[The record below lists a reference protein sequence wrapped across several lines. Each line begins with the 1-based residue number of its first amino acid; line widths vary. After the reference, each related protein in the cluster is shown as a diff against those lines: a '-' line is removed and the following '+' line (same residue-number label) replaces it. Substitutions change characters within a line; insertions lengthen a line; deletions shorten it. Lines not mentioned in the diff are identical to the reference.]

1 MERVNVFSKL
11 NKSVYLNMM
20 KKLVNKYGKLSYRI
34 NKDAIKESKVSN
46 TEETFENDDALFY
59 IDKIYEEVRYNALKG
74 KPLDDIKVDIK
85 TYIMELEINEKFII
99 CQNISII

>member
-11 NKSVYLNMM
+11 NKSVDLNMM
-20 KKLVNKYGKLSYRI
+20 KKLVNKYGKLSYHI
-34 NKDAIKESKVSN
+34 NKDAIKESKVNN
-46 TEETFENDDALFY
+46 TEEIFENDDALFY

-74 KPLDDIKVDIK
+74 KALDDIKVDIK
-85 TYIMELEINEKFII
+85 TYIMELEINEKFI

>member
-1 MERVNVFSKL
+1 
-11 NKSVYLNMM
+11 MM

-74 KPLDDIKVDIK
+74 KALDDIKVDIK

>member
-20 KKLVNKYGKLSYRI
+20 KLVNKYGKLSYRI

-46 TEETFENDDALFY
+46 TEEIFENDDALFY

-74 KPLDDIKVDIK
+74 KALDDIKVDIK

>member
-1 MERVNVFSKL
+1 
-11 NKSVYLNMM
+11 MM
-20 KKLVNKYGKLSYRI
+20 KLVNKYGKLSYRI

-74 KPLDDIKVDIK
+74 KALDDIKVDIK

>member
-46 TEETFENDDALFY
+46 TEEIFENDDALFY
-59 IDKIYEEVRYNALKG
+59 IDKI
-74 KPLDDIKVDIK
+74 
-85 TYIMELEINEKFII
+85 
-99 CQNISII
+99 

>member
-1 MERVNVFSKL
+1 
-11 NKSVYLNMM
+11 MM

-46 TEETFENDDALFY
+46 TEEIFENDDALFY

-74 KPLDDIKVDIK
+74 KALDDIKVDIK

>member
-1 MERVNVFSKL
+1 
-11 NKSVYLNMM
+11 MM

-46 TEETFENDDALFY
+46 KEEIFENDDALFY

-74 KPLDDIKVDIK
+74 KALDDIKVDIK

>member
-1 MERVNVFSKL
+1 
-11 NKSVYLNMM
+11 MM

-46 TEETFENDDALFY
+46 TEEIFENDDALFY

-74 KPLDDIKVDIK
+74 KALDDIKVDRK